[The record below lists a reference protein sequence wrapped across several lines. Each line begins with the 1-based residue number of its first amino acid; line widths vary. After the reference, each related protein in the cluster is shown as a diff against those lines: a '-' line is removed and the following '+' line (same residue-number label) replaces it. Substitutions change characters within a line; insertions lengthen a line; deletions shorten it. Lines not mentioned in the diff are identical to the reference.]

1 MSEAAAR
8 WFGVFHRAPP
18 DGGALVRVRP
28 PRWLAEL
35 GELSAVT
42 YLRRL
47 PGRVVAY
54 QHTFA
59 PHARPMLCR
68 DDAGQLQTVGGSY
81 SVTTRGITDSAPRE
95 RTTMQRESYDNEGN
109 PVHGRRE
116 GKVPLTNPDNTMDG
130 LMERAGDA
138 AVVALVA
145 AGTTVASDAAVE
157 RLPWTEGKRAVL
169 QGAGCVAL
177 GVGADQLGM
186 RRTAVGIVAGGVVG
200 ASRRGLRALDAEAR
214 LRALLA
220 RNANNTNNTTGDTGN
235 AAGDGAGAG
244 AGGSAGL
251 SDGRVV
257 AMHGDREA
265 ARTR

>member
-1 MSEAAAR
+1 
-8 WFGVFHRAPP
+8 
-18 DGGALVRVRP
+18 
-28 PRWLAEL
+28 
-35 GELSAVT
+35 
-42 YLRRL
+42 
-47 PGRVVAY
+47 
-54 QHTFA
+54 
-59 PHARPMLCR
+59 
-68 DDAGQLQTVGGSY
+68 
-81 SVTTRGITDSAPRE
+81 
-95 RTTMQRESYDNEGN
+95 MQRESYDNEGN

-116 GKVPLTNPDNTMDG
+116 GMVPLTNPDNTMDG

-138 AVVALVA
+138 AVVTLVA
-145 AGTTVASDAAVE
+145 AGTAVASDAAVE

-177 GVGADQLGM
+177 GIGADQLGM
-186 RRTAVGIVAGGVVG
+186 RRTAVGIVAGGVVS

-220 RNANNTNNTTGDTGN
+220 HDTSNTTGDTGN
-235 AAGDGAGAG
+235 AAGDGAGTG